1 MDGTVEQL
9 LEALTRHRRGDIAG
23 ADMLCRSVLAGP
35 APPNAEHGLALHL
48 LGIIA
53 SAQGAHREAV
63 ARLGAAA
70 LLRPDNAETRL
81 ALGNALVASGDPA
94 GGAVAYRLVL
104 AAQPTHLAA
113 LLNIAHTHLQLNQAD
128 LAVASLQLAVTAH
141 PTASGAHAGLASAL
155 LRLDK
160 PACALEAANAALALA
175 PDLAA
180 AWFTAGTALSGLGRA
195 EEAVGALRRATGLA
209 PGDALA
215 RLNLGNARLDLDHI
229 HAAEADI
236 RTALALDP
244 TLAEA
249 HASLG
254 FLLTGV
260 GRLDAAI
267 AACDEAIRLRPGFA
281 RAHWNRSFAHLLAG
295 DYARG
300 WADYEWRRRD
310 PAFAGDF
317 SPLAGPEWQGE
328 ALAGRHLLV
337 HARQGLGDTIQLC
350 RYLPLLVE
358 RGARVTLA
366 CARPL
371 HRLLREL
378 PVAIVDRAGA
388 MPAHDL
394 WVDQMSLPRLFATTP
409 DTIPAAAGYLCRVAT
424 RPHGPVL
431 RIGLVG
437 SGNPL
442 HSNDRRRSIPTATL
456 APLAGVPG
464 IAWTSLQVGPRAA
477 EQAAMFGVA
486 HISAQPGDFADTAEQ
501 ISRLDLVISVDT
513 STAHLAGAMG
523 VPVWILLPAAADWRW
538 IAGRCDS
545 PWYASARLF
554 RQSVAGDWTGVMTEV
569 AAALSALRDW

>member
-1 MDGTVEQL
+1 MDGTVGNL
-9 LEALTRHRRGDIAG
+9 LEALARHRRGDLAG
-23 ADMLCRSVLAGP
+23 AGALCRSVLAGP
-35 APPNAEHGLALHL
+35 APPDAEHGLALHL
-48 LGIIA
+48 LGVIA
-53 SAQGAHREAV
+53 SAQGAHAEAV
-63 ARLGAAA
+63 ARLDMAAV
-70 LLRPDNAETRL
+70 LRPDNAETRL
-81 ALGNALVASGDPA
+81 ALGNALVASGDPV
-94 GGAVAYRLVL
+94 GGAAAYRLVL
-104 AAQPTHLAA
+104 LAQPTHLAA
-113 LLNIAHTHLQLNQAD
+113 LLNLANVHLQLGRAD
-128 LAVASLQLAVTAH
+128 LAAASLQLAATAH
-141 PTASGAHAGLASAL
+141 PAASSAHAGLASAL
-155 LRLDK
+155 LRLDE
-160 PACALEAANAALALA
+160 PARALAAANAALALA
-175 PDLAA
+175 PDLAS
-180 AWFTAGTALSGLGRA
+180 AWFAAGTALSALGRA
-195 EEAVGALRRATGLA
+195 EEAAGALRRATGLA

-215 RLNLGNARLDLDHI
+215 RLNLGNARLDLDHVD
-229 HAAEADI
+229 AAEADI
-236 RTALALDP
+236 RAALALDP

-254 FLLTGV
+254 FLLTGA
-260 GRLDAAI
+260 GRLDDAI

-310 PAFAGDF
+310 PAFAADF
-317 SPLAGPEWQGE
+317 PPLAGPEWQGE
-328 ALAGRHLLV
+328 TLAGRHLLV

-350 RYLPLLVE
+350 RYLPLLAG

-409 DTIPAAAGYLCRVAT
+409 ETIPAAAGYLRRVAT

-431 RIGLVG
+431 RVGLVG
-437 SGNPL
+437 SGNPS

-456 APLAGVPG
+456 APLADVPG

-477 EQAAMFGVA
+477 EQAAMLGVA
-486 HISAQPGDFADTAEQ
+486 HGSAQPGDFADTAER
-501 ISRLDLVISVDT
+501 ISQLDLVIAVDT

-538 IAGRCDS
+538 IAGRRDS

-554 RQSVAGDWTGVMTEV
+554 RQGVAGDWTGVVTQV
-569 AAALSALRDW
+569 ATALAALRGW